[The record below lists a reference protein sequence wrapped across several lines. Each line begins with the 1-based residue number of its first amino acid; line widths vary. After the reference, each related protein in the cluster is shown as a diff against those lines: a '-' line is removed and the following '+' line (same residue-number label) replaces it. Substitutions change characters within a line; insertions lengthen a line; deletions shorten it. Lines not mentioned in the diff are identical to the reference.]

1 MHCIRFYVGLAAIGD
16 RHSAEAIRET
26 VEQISFA
33 IRGVTVVHR
42 ARGGWLDSS
51 DKLHNEPSAVFEIIT
66 NYDAVVINSIGSLLV
81 DRFHQQEVLVTYHSV
96 DSYSISG
103 KGR

>member
-26 VEQISFA
+26 VEEISCA

-66 NYDAVVINSIGSLLV
+66 NYDAVVINSIGSWLV
-81 DRFHQQEVLVTYHSV
+81 ERFRQQEVLITSHSV
-96 DSYSISG
+96 DNYSIVR
-103 KGR
+103 KER